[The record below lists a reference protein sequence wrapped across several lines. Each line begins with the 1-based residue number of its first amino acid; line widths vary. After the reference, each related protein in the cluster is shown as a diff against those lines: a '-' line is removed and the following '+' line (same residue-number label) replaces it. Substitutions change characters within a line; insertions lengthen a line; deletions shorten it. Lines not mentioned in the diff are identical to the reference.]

1 MPALEPHCPL
11 RFPLPYA
18 CPWTVLSSHC
28 LALLKSRR
36 ACFVQ
41 PPQLGLCRF
50 LTAGLC
56 VLLVHTPWRSH
67 LHGASMRLTWS
78 LLKAVPS
85 RLLHMRLQGKFP
97 VYICL
102 ANCLLS
108 SPTFRVQKLEL
119 NTSAG
124 EKTAP
129 HTSTSISRRFHHK
142 TTNY

>member
-1 MPALEPHCPL
+1 MCSL
-11 RFPLPYA
+11 
-18 CPWTVLSSHC
+18 LSWVC
-28 LALLKSRR
+28 AVFSR
-36 ACFVQ
+36 
-41 PPQLGLCRF
+41 L
-50 LTAGLC
+50 GLC

-67 LHGASMRLTWS
+67 LHEASMRLTWP

-102 ANCLLS
+102 ANCLLG
-108 SPTFRVQKLEL
+108 SPTSRFQKLEL
-119 NTSAG
+119 NTPAG

-129 HTSTSISRRFHHK
+129 HTSTSVSRMFHNK